1 LTRGRWLRA
10 ALTLGLVALLVLAC
24 GSAPAVP
31 AAAPG
36 GTAAPAAQPSFPIR
50 AAFYYPWFP
59 EGWTQEGIFPYSRF
73 RPSAGFYDSADP
85 AVLRA
90 HVGAL
95 VYGGFDAA
103 VVSWWGRDEK
113 QEQVR
118 VPALLAAANAVDP
131 AFRVAIYYE
140 REGTGD
146 PTVPQI
152 RADLEYLA
160 AHYAGAP
167 GFLRVAGR
175 PVVFVYNADDTD
187 CSVVD
192 RWTAA
197 NDTPGFYLVMKVF
210 PGFEQCARQPDA
222 WHQYSPASP
231 YAAITP
237 SRADV
242 AGSVTISP
250 GFAHAGPSAD
260 RPPLARDVRRWQE
273 SVRDMVASRAPW
285 QLVTTF
291 NEWGEGTAVESA
303 TAWRS
308 SSGQGVYLDALHA
321 ATR

>member
-1 LTRGRWLRA
+1 VDRG
-10 ALTLGLVALLVLAC
+10 GG
-24 GSAPAVP
+24 GSP
-31 AAAPG
+31 
-36 GTAAPAAQPSFPIR
+36 TQPSFPIR

-59 EGWTQEGIFPYSRF
+59 EGWTQEGVFPYSRF
-73 RPSAGFYDSADP
+73 RPSAGFYDSGDP

-90 HVGAL
+90 HVAAM
-95 VYGGFDAA
+95 VYGRFDAA
-103 VVSWWGRDEK
+103 VVSWWGRGEK
-113 QEQVR
+113 DEQVR
-118 VPALLAAANAVDP
+118 IPALLAAVGAVDP

-140 REGTGD
+140 REGSGD
-146 PTVPQI
+146 PTVAQI

-192 RWTAA
+192 RWAA
-197 NDTPGFYLVMKVF
+197 ADDTIGFYLVMKVF
-210 PGFEQCARQPDA
+210 PGFEGCARQPDG

-231 YAAITP
+231 FVAVSP
-237 SRADV
+237 SRRGV

-250 GFAHAGPSAD
+250 GFAHAGPAGGH
-260 RPPLARDVRRWQE
+260 PELARDVRRWQR
-273 SVRDMVASRAPW
+273 SVREMVASRAPW

-303 TAWRS
+303 TAWSS

-321 ATR
+321 ASR